1 MGRRMYSESQLNKMI
16 DSKLQGLN
24 ARIPTDL
31 ASDDLPTASLIH
43 LEQRSGSSSVV
54 IGDSVYLKKILGN
67 SIIGEGSIDLYN
79 HHFKIDLRSGKI
91 SFCFTLLSSKSIQ
104 GNSAANFEQLL
115 GTTQKPISC
124 SGYLRKQDGTES
136 GVFALDWKGTLSAS
150 KLYLSDGS
158 QVDFPGNESVIYTDV
173 VESV

>member
-16 DSKLQGLN
+16 DSKLAGFN

-43 LEQRSGSSSVV
+43 LEQRKGSSSVV

-79 HHFKIDLRSGKI
+79 HNIKIDARSGKLSLCLTI
-91 SFCFTLLSSKSIQ
+91 VSSKSIQ
-104 GNSAANFEQLL
+104 GTSAANFEQLL

-124 SGYLRKQDGTES
+124 SGYLRKQDGTEA
-136 GVFALDWKGTLSAS
+136 GIYALDWKGTLSAS
-150 KLYLSDGS
+150 KLYLSNGAS
-158 QVDFPGNESVIYTDV
+158 VDFPAGEVVIYTDV
-173 VESV
+173 MESV

>member
-16 DSKLQGLN
+16 DSKLNGHD

-31 ASDDLPTASLIH
+31 AADDQPTASLIH
-43 LEQRSGSSSVV
+43 LTHNGNV

-67 SIIGEGSIDLYN
+67 SIIGEGNVELYN
-79 HHFKIDLRSGKI
+79 HHIKIDATSGRI
-91 SFCFTLLSSKSIQ
+91 SCCFTLVSSKSIA
-104 GNSAANFEQLL
+104 GTSAQNFEQLL

-124 SGYLRKQDGTES
+124 SGYLRKQDGTEA
-136 GVFALDWKGTLSAS
+136 GVLALDWKGTLSAS
-150 KLYLSDGS
+150 KLYLSDGAS
-158 QVDFPGNESVIYTDV
+158 VNFPASESIRYTDV

>member
-16 DSKLQGLN
+16 DSKLAGYN

-31 ASDDLPTASLIH
+31 ASDDLPNASLIH
-43 LEQRSGSSSVV
+43 LEQRSGSTSVV
-54 IGDSVYLKKILGN
+54 IGDSVYFKKILGN

-79 HHFKIDLRSGKI
+79 HNIKIDTRSGKF
-91 SFCFTLLSSKSIQ
+91 SCCFTLVSSKSIQ

-124 SGYLRKQDGTES
+124 SGYFRKQDGTES
-136 GVFALDWKGTLSAS
+136 GVFALDWKGTLAAS
-150 KLYLSDGS
+150 KLYLTDGAH
-158 QVDFPGNESVIYTDV
+158 VDFPSAEVVIYTDV

>member
-16 DSKLQGLN
+16 DSKLNGHD

-31 ASDDLPTASLIH
+31 AADDLPTASLIH
-43 LEQRSGSSSVV
+43 LEHRSGQSSVV

-79 HHFKIDLRSGKI
+79 HHIKIDVRSGKI
-91 SFCFTLLSSKSIQ
+91 SFCFTLVSPKSTQ
-104 GNSAANFEQLL
+104 GNSAQNFEQLL

-124 SGYLRKQDGTES
+124 SGYFRKQDGTES
-136 GVFALDWKGTLSAS
+136 GVFALDWKGTLATS
-150 KLYLSDGS
+150 KLYLTDGAH
-158 QVDFPGNESVIYTDV
+158 VDFPSGESVIYTDV

>member
-16 DSKLQGLN
+16 DSKLKDH

-31 ASDDLPTASLIH
+31 EADDQPNASLIH
-43 LEQRSGSSSVV
+43 LKDSVGV
-54 IGDSVYLKKILGN
+54 IGDSVYLKKILGK
-67 SIIGEGSIDLYN
+67 SIIGEGSVDLYN
-79 HHFKIDLRSGKI
+79 HHIKIDVRSGKI
-91 SFCFTLLSSKSIQ
+91 SFCFTLVSSKSIT

-124 SGYLRKQDGTES
+124 SGYFRKQDGTEA
-136 GVFALDWKGTLSAS
+136 GIFALDWKGTLQAS
-150 KLYLSDGS
+150 KLYLSDGAH
-158 QVDFPGNESVIYTDV
+158 VDFPSAEVVIYTDV

>member
-16 DSKLQGLN
+16 DSKLQGFS

-43 LEQRSGSSSVV
+43 LEQRKGSSSVV
-54 IGDSVYLKKILGN
+54 IGDSVYIKKILGN
-67 SIIGEGSIDLYN
+67 SIIGEGDIDLYN
-79 HHFKIDLRSGKI
+79 HHIKIDVRSGKL
-91 SFCFTLLSSKSIQ
+91 SLCLTLVSSKSIQ
-104 GNSAANFEQLL
+104 GTNAANFEQLL

-124 SGYLRKQDGTES
+124 SGYLRKQDGTEAS
-136 GVFALDWKGTLSAS
+136 IYALDWKGTLSAS
-150 KLYLSDGS
+150 KLYLTDGAH
-158 QVDFPGNESVIYTDV
+158 VDFPAGESVIYTDV

>member
-1 MGRRMYSESQLNKMI
+1 MGRRMYSESQLNRMI
-16 DSKLQGLN
+16 DSKINGHD

-31 ASDDLPTASLIH
+31 AADDLPTASLIH
-43 LEQRSGSSSVV
+43 LEHRSGQSSVV

-79 HHFKIDLRSGKI
+79 HHIKIDAKSGKL
-91 SFCFTLLSSKSIQ
+91 SFCFTLVSTKSIQ
-104 GNSAANFEQLL
+104 GTSAQNFEQLL

-124 SGYLRKQDGTES
+124 SGYFRKQDGTAV
-136 GVFALDWKGTLSAS
+136 GVLALDWKGTLSAS
-150 KLYLSDGS
+150 KLYLTDGAH
-158 QVDFPGNESVIYTDV
+158 VDFPAGEVVTYTDV

>member
-1 MGRRMYSESQLNKMI
+1 MGRKMYSESQLNNMI
-16 DSKLQGLN
+16 DSKLKGFN

-31 ASDDLPTASLIH
+31 ASEDLPTASLIH
-43 LEQRSGSSSVV
+43 LEQRKGTSSVV

-79 HHFKIDLRSGKI
+79 HHSKMDARSGKI
-91 SFCFTLLSSKSIQ
+91 SLCLTFVSSNSAQ
-104 GNSAANFEQLL
+104 GTSAANFEQLL

-124 SGYLRKQDGTES
+124 SGYFRKQDGTEA
-136 GVFALDWKGTLSAS
+136 GVLAIDWKGTLSAS
-150 KLYLSDGS
+150 KLYLSDGAH
-158 QVDFPGNESVIYTDV
+158 VDFPAGESVIYADV

>member
-1 MGRRMYSESQLNKMI
+1 MGRKMYSESQLNNMI
-16 DSKLQGLN
+16 DSKLKGFN

-43 LEQRSGSSSVV
+43 LEQRKGSSSVV

-79 HHFKIDLRSGKI
+79 HHIKIDVRSGKL
-91 SFCFTLLSSKSIQ
+91 SLCFTLVSPKSIQ
-104 GNSAANFEQLL
+104 GTSAANFEQLL

-124 SGYLRKQDGTES
+124 SGYFRKQDGTEA
-136 GVFALDWKGTLSAS
+136 GVFAIDWKGTLSAS
-150 KLYLSDGS
+150 KLYLTDGAH
-158 QVDFPGNESVIYTDV
+158 VDFPAGESVIYTDV

>member
-1 MGRRMYSESQLNKMI
+1 MGRKMYSESQINKMI
-16 DSKLQGLN
+16 DSKLAGFN

-31 ASDDLPTASLIH
+31 ASDELPTASLIH
-43 LEQRSGSSSVV
+43 LEQRNGQSSVV

-79 HHFKIDLRSGKI
+79 HNIKIDVRSGKI
-91 SFCFTLLSSKSIQ
+91 SCCLTLVSSKSIA

-124 SGYLRKQDGTES
+124 SGYFRKQDGTAVD
-136 GVFALDWKGTLSAS
+136 VFALDWKGTLSAS
-150 KLYLSDGS
+150 KLYLSDGAH
-158 QVDFPGNESVIYTDV
+158 VDFPAGETVIYTDV
-173 VESV
+173 VESI

>member
-16 DSKLQGLN
+16 DSKLAGFN

-31 ASDDLPTASLIH
+31 ASDDLPNASLIH
-43 LEQRSGSSSVV
+43 LEQRSGSGSVV

-79 HHFKIDLRSGKI
+79 HNIKIDTRSGKL

-104 GNSAANFEQLL
+104 GTSAANFEQLL

-124 SGYLRKQDGTES
+124 SGYFRKQDGTEAS
-136 GVFALDWKGTLSAS
+136 VLALDWKGTLSTS
-150 KLYLSDGS
+150 KLYLTDGAH
-158 QVDFPGNESVIYTDV
+158 VDFPAAEVVIYTDV

>member
-16 DSKLQGLN
+16 DSKLAGFN

-31 ASDDLPTASLIH
+31 ASEDLPNASLIH
-43 LEQRSGSSSVV
+43 LEQRKGTSSVV

-67 SIIGEGSIDLYN
+67 SIIGDGSIDLYN
-79 HHFKIDLRSGKI
+79 HHIKIDVRSGKI
-91 SFCFTLLSSKSIQ
+91 SLCLTLVSSKSIQ
-104 GNSAANFEQLL
+104 GTNAANFEQLL

-124 SGYLRKQDGTES
+124 SGYLRKQDGTEA
-136 GVFALDWKGTLSAS
+136 GVFALDWKGTLQAS
-150 KLYLSDGS
+150 KLYLTSGAH
-158 QVDFPGNESVIYTDV
+158 VDFPAAETVIYTDV

>member
-16 DSKLQGLN
+16 DSKLNGHD

-31 ASDDLPTASLIH
+31 VADDQPTASLVY
-43 LEQRSGSSSVV
+43 LEHRSGHSSVV
-54 IGDSVYLKKILGN
+54 IGDSVYLKKIFGK

-79 HHFKIDLRSGKI
+79 HHIKIDAKSGRI
-91 SFCFTLLSSKSIQ
+91 SCCFTLVSTKNIQ
-104 GNSAANFEQLL
+104 GTSAQNFEQLL

-124 SGYLRKQDGTES
+124 SGYLRKQDGTEA
-136 GVFALDWKGTLSAS
+136 GIYAIDWKGTLSAS
-150 KLYLSDGS
+150 KLYLTSGAS
-158 QVDFPGNESVIYTDV
+158 VDFPASESIRYTDV

>member
-1 MGRRMYSESQLNKMI
+1 MYSESQLNKMI
-16 DSKLQGLN
+16 DSKLAGFN

-43 LEQRSGSSSVV
+43 LEQRKGSSSVV

-79 HHFKIDLRSGKI
+79 HHIKIDVRSGKLSLCLTI
-91 SFCFTLLSSKSIQ
+91 VSSKSIQ
-104 GNSAANFEQLL
+104 GTSAANVEQLL

-124 SGYLRKQDGTES
+124 SGYFRKQDGTEA
-136 GVFALDWKGTLSAS
+136 GIFALDWKGSLSAS
-150 KLYLSDGS
+150 KLYLTDGAHI
-158 QVDFPGNESVIYTDV
+158 DFPGGESVIYTDV

>member
-1 MGRRMYSESQLNKMI
+1 MGRRMYSESQLNRMI
-16 DSKLQGLN
+16 DSKINGHD

-43 LEQRSGSSSVV
+43 LEHRSGQSSIV

-79 HHFKIDLRSGKI
+79 HHIKIDATSGRI
-91 SFCFTLLSSKSIQ
+91 SCCFTIVSTKSIT
-104 GNSAANFEQLL
+104 GTSAQNFEQLL

-124 SGYLRKQDGTES
+124 SGYLRKQDGTEAAIY
-136 GVFALDWKGTLSAS
+136 ALDWKGTLSAS
-150 KLYLSDGS
+150 RLYLTDGAS
-158 QVDFPGNESVIYTDV
+158 VDFPASESIRYTDV